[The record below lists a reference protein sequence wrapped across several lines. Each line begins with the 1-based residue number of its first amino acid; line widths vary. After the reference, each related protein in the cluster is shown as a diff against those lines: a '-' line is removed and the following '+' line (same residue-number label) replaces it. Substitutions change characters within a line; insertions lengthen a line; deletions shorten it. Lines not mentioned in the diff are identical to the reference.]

1 MDIDIIVSVFVGGF
15 FGFLAGIFFTLYV
28 LSQTARR
35 LRKKFSE
42 EELEEMRK
50 GEKE

>member
-1 MDIDIIVSVFVGGF
+1 MDIDIMIALFVGAF
-15 FGFLAGIFFTLYV
+15 FGFLAGAFFILYA

-50 GEKE
+50 GEEE